1 MNQLYPF
8 SSESVSAGHPDKVCD
23 QISDAILSACL
34 LQDPYSRVAVE
45 AAIKDH
51 TLFLF
56 GEITSKANI
65 DAPTI
70 AKDILARIGY
80 DDPEWGLSLDRLQ
93 VIEAISHQ
101 SAEIAFGVDGQE
113 TGAGDQGI
121 MFGYACNETPSLM
134 PLPIMLA
141 HQLMRAHHS
150 LRRTIDGVGLGPDAK
165 AQVTVLYENG
175 LPRAI
180 TDVVLSTQHRQ
191 SLCLSALREMVT
203 EALIKPT
210 LGGLWHPNV
219 RLHINPAGT
228 FHMGGP
234 AADAGLTGRKIIVDT
249 YGGAARHGGGAFSGK
264 DATKVDRSA
273 AYAARQLAKDVVRRG
288 WADSC
293 EVQVAYAIGEA
304 RPVSFAFLP
313 TGDAKGNEIAEQ
325 YQREGVDLYR
335 LLEPA
340 RIIDRLQLRLP
351 SYLRTAAFGHFGR
364 DDVSWEQPLVL
375 SAGHQDTVRSS
386 TLIEHVAGFSLASAL
401 ARIQVNKSDPAGYM
415 RAKAEMMASH
425 LD

>member
-1 MNQLYPF
+1 MNHLYPF

-23 QISDAILSACL
+23 QISDAILSECL
-34 LQDPYSRVAVE
+34 LQDPHSRVAVE

-56 GEITSKANI
+56 GEITSKAVIN
-65 DAPTI
+65 AAVI

-80 DDPEWGLSLDRLQ
+80 ADPVWGLSVDRLQ

-101 SAEIAFGVDGQE
+101 SAEIALGVDGLQ

-121 MFGYACNETPSLM
+121 MFGYACNETPALM

-141 HQLMRAHHS
+141 HELMRSHHR
-150 LRRTIDGVGLGPDAK
+150 LRRMANGAGLGPDAK
-165 AQVTVLYENG
+165 AQVTVLYEG
-175 LPRAI
+175 GRPREV
-180 TDVVLSTQHRQ
+180 TDVVLSTQHRD
-191 SLCLSALREMVT
+191 SIGLGALRQFVSE
-203 EALIKPT
+203 ELIKPT
-210 LGGLWHPNV
+210 LGDLWNQNI

-228 FHMGGP
+228 FHIGGP

-273 AYAARQLAKDVVRRG
+273 AYAARQLAKDVVSRG

-313 TGDAKGNEIAEQ
+313 TGSTPGHEIAQ
-325 YQREGVDLYR
+325 RYQLEGIDLYD
-335 LLEPA
+335 LFEPA

-364 DDVSWEQPLVL
+364 DDVTWEQPLR
-375 SAGHQDTVRSS
+375 T
-386 TLIEHVAGFSLASAL
+386 SAL
-401 ARIQVNKSDPAGYM
+401 ITATI
-415 RAKAEMMASH
+415 
-425 LD
+425 

>member
-1 MNQLYPF
+1 MNQHYPF

-23 QISDAILSACL
+23 QISDAILSECL

-56 GEITSKANI
+56 GEITTQATI
-65 DAPTI
+65 HAPTI
-70 AKDILARIGY
+70 ATDILARIGY
-80 DDPEWGLSLDRLQ
+80 NDPAWGLSLDRLQ
-93 VIEAISHQ
+93 VIEEISLQ
-101 SAEIAFGVDGQE
+101 SAEIASGVNGDV

-121 MFGYACNETPSLM
+121 MFGYACRETPALM

-141 HQLMRAHHS
+141 HQLMRAHHG
-150 LRRTIDGVGLGPDAK
+150 LRRTDNGSGLGPDAK

-175 LPRAI
+175 RPREV
-180 TDVVLSTQHRQ
+180 TDVVLSTQHRH
-191 SLCLSALREMVT
+191 SLSLGALRELVA
-203 EALIKPT
+203 EELVKPT
-210 LGGLWHPNV
+210 LGDLWRPSV

-228 FHMGGP
+228 FHIGGP

-273 AYAARQLAKDVVRRG
+273 AYAARQLAKDVVSRG

-313 TGDAKGNEIAEQ
+313 TGGTPGHEIAKR
-325 YQREGVDLYR
+325 YQLEGIDLYE
-335 LLEPA
+335 LFEPA

-364 DDVSWEQPLVL
+364 DDVTWERPIDR
-375 SAGHQDTVRSS
+375 AGLKRDPVRELAVREQSGR
-386 TLIEHVAGFSLASAL
+386 LGFVSGLALEQIKAKRGDEY
-401 ARIQVNKSDPAGYM
+401 ARARD
-415 RAKAEMMASH
+415 EFMANH
-425 LD
+425 L

>member
-1 MNQLYPF
+1 MNRLYPF

-23 QISDAILSACL
+23 QISDAILSECL
-34 LQDPYSRVAVE
+34 LQDPTSRVAIE

-56 GEITSKANI
+56 GEITSQASIN
-65 DAPTI
+65 AQEI

-80 DDPEWGLSLDRLQ
+80 ADPAWGLSLNRLQ
-93 VIEAISHQ
+93 VIEAISRQ
-101 SAEIAFGVDGQE
+101 SAEIASGVDGQE
-113 TGAGDQGI
+113 MGAGDQGI
-121 MFGYACNETPSLM
+121 MFGYACNETPELM
-134 PLPIMLA
+134 PLPIMFA
-141 HQLMRAHHS
+141 HQLMREHHR
-150 LRRTIDGVGLGPDAK
+150 LRRMDPSFGFGPDAK

-175 LPRAI
+175 LPREV
-180 TDVVLSTQHRQ
+180 TDVVLSTQHLS
-191 SLCLSALREMVT
+191 SLDLDHLRELAV

-210 LGGLWHPNV
+210 LGDFWHSSV

-228 FHMGGP
+228 FHIGGP
-234 AADAGLTGRKIIVDT
+234 AADSGLTGRKIVVDT
-249 YGGAARHGGGAFSGK
+249 YGGSARHGGGAFSGK

-313 TGDAKGNEIAEQ
+313 NGKAKGHEIARQ
-325 YQREGVDLYR
+325 YQLEGIDLYE
-335 LLEPA
+335 LFEPA
-340 RIIDRLQLRLP
+340 SIIERLQLRLP

-364 DDVSWEQPLVL
+364 HDVSWEQPLV
-375 SAGHQDTVRSS
+375 RSY
-386 TLIEHVAGFSLASAL
+386 
-401 ARIQVNKSDPAGYM
+401 KSHRNA
-415 RAKAEMMASH
+415 
-425 LD
+425 

>member
-23 QISDAILSACL
+23 QISDAILSECL
-34 LQDPYSRVAVE
+34 LQDPASRVAIE
-45 AAIKDH
+45 ASIKDH

-56 GEITSKANI
+56 GEITSRARIN
-65 DAPTI
+65 APEI

-80 DDPEWGLSLDRLQ
+80 DDPAWGLSLERLQ
-93 VIEAISHQ
+93 VIEAISRQ
-101 SAEIAFGVDGQE
+101 STEIAFGVDGDE
-113 TGAGDQGI
+113 IGAGDQGI
-121 MFGYACNETPSLM
+121 MFGYACNETPELM

-141 HQLMRAHHS
+141 HQFMRAHHS
-150 LRRTIDGVGLGPDAK
+150 LRRSEAGLGLGPDAK

-175 LPRAI
+175 LPREV
-180 TDVVLSTQHRQ
+180 TDVVLSTQHRS
-191 SLCLSALREMVT
+191 SLGLGALRELVI
-203 EALIKPT
+203 EAVIKPT
-210 LGGLWHPNV
+210 LGDLWRPNV

-249 YGGAARHGGGAFSGK
+249 YGGSARHGGGAFSGK

-273 AYAARQLAKDVVRRG
+273 AYAARQLAKDVVSRG

-313 TGDAKGNEIAEQ
+313 TGDAKGHEIARQ
-325 YQREGVDLYR
+325 YKLEGVDLYE
-335 LLEPA
+335 LFKPA
-340 RIIDRLQLRLP
+340 SIIERLQLRLP

-364 DDVSWEQPLVL
+364 HDVSWEQPLVRSHQGHSHAKPQFFQGQL
-375 SAGHQDTVRSS
+375 GSERFGAGLRPNQEKENRDREYAIGWSDPNAGH
-386 TLIEHVAGFSLASAL
+386 L
-401 ARIQVNKSDPAGYM
+401 
-415 RAKAEMMASH
+415 
-425 LD
+425 